1 MKEFQAKPA
10 QQSHIARLKVVRWI
24 PPGPKTYKVNYDG
37 AMFTKLGE
45 VGIGIVVRNEKGE
58 VMASIAKKIPSPES
72 IEMLEALA
80 ARRAAIFSVE
90 LGLHQVVIKGDSE
103 IVFKALSSWCLERS
117 GIGHIIKD
125 CKSISCF
132 LQTCS
137 FSHTRRQG
145 NYVAH
150 ALAKREMMSSSL
162 LVWMESV
169 PPDISYLVFVDVIP

>member
-1 MKEFQAKPA
+1 
-10 QQSHIARLKVVRWI
+10 VRWI
-24 PPGPKTYKVNYDG
+24 PPGLETYKVNYDG
-37 AMFTKLGE
+37 AMFTELGE
-45 VGIGIVVRNEKGE
+45 AGIGIVVRNEKGE

-72 IEMLEALA
+72 IEMLEALV

-103 IVFKALSSWCLERS
+103 IVFKALLGWCLERS

-125 CKSISCF
+125 CKSISGF

-150 ALAKREMMSSSL
+150 ALAKRARMSSPL
-162 LVWMESV
+162 LVWMEYV
-169 PPDISYLVFVDVIP
+169 PPDISYLVFIDVIP